1 MTVLLVM
8 GRRLLSIFLI
18 KIVRNLVFLDKPFL
32 FTNRFYK
39 MQNDIAL
46 FSELCD
52 TLFEAERNQPVAKP
66 IPTSKLYQQLDL
78 SLRSDGLIDDD
89 LKHILKD
96 IIKSTPKTASKSFFN
111 QLFGGRIGKATLG
124 DLLAVLFN
132 NSMYTYKVAGPQV
145 GIEKQVLKN
154 ICALAGYSEDSDGT
168 LAPGG
173 SMSNMMALIMARDH
187 KNETIRDEGLTKPM
201 TLYTSRESHY
211 SISKNAALT
220 GIGRHQVRLINTNAK
235 GEMLAE
241 HLEALVQQDI
251 TDGLEPFFVNATAGT
266 TVLGA
271 FDPIEALSKVCKK
284 HQLWLHVDGAYC
296 GGVIFSAKYKHLV
309 KGLELSDSFSINAH
323 KMLGT
328 PLSCSIIVTQNREQ
342 LHHSF
347 SNEADYLY
355 QTDGDDFNL
364 GKTSLQCGRRNDA
377 LKLWTLWKSV
387 GTIGLEKIVD
397 KQFEMAEIA
406 RAYINSHDHYTLY
419 SFEDSI
425 SVCFNYKA
433 MPAKALC
440 TALYENSELMVGFG
454 TFKNQEFVRLVTI
467 NSVLEKEDVLG
478 FFETLETFVSAHLLK
493 IATT

>member
-1 MTVLLVM
+1 
-8 GRRLLSIFLI
+8 
-18 KIVRNLVFLDKPFL
+18 
-32 FTNRFYK
+32 

-52 TLFEAERNQPVAKP
+52 ALFEAESHQPVAKP
-66 IPTSKLYQQLDL
+66 IPTSELYQQLDL
-78 SLRSDGLIDDD
+78 SLHTDGVIDED
-89 LKHILKD
+89 LKNILKD

-111 QLFGGRIGKATLG
+111 QLFGGRIGKAALG

-132 NSMYTYKVAGPQV
+132 NSMYTYKVAGPHV

-154 ICALAGYSEDSDGT
+154 ICDLTGYSEDSDGT

-187 KNETIRDEGLTKPM
+187 KNESIRDEGLTKPM

-220 GIGRHQVRLINTNAK
+220 GIGRNQVRLINTNDK

-241 HLEALVQQDI
+241 HLEELVQKDI
-251 TDGLEPFFVNATAGT
+251 IDGLEPFFVNATAGT

-271 FDPIEALSKVCKK
+271 FDAIKSLAKVCEK
-284 HQLWLHVDGAYC
+284 HKLWLHVDGAYC
-296 GGVIFSAKYKHLV
+296 GGVIFSKKYKHLV
-309 KGLELSDSFSINAH
+309 NDLALSDSFSINAH

-328 PLSCSIIVTQNREQ
+328 PLSCSIIVTQHRAQ

-377 LKLWTLWKSV
+377 LKLWTLWKSI
-387 GTIGLEKIVD
+387 GTNGLEKIVN
-397 KQFEMAEIA
+397 KQFEMAKIA
-406 RAYINSHDHYTLY
+406 RDYIKANKDYTLY

-425 SVCFNYKA
+425 SVCFNYKGISA
-433 MPAKALC
+433 NELC
-440 TALYENSELMVGFG
+440 TALYKNSELMIGFG
-454 TFKNQEFVRLVTI
+454 KFKNQEFVRMVTI
-467 NSVLEKEDVLG
+467 NSVLESEDILA
-478 FFETLETFVSAHLLK
+478 FFRTLEVFVSVHLLK
-493 IATT
+493 KSTT

>member
-1 MTVLLVM
+1 
-8 GRRLLSIFLI
+8 
-18 KIVRNLVFLDKPFL
+18 
-32 FTNRFYK
+32 

-52 TLFEAERNQPVAKP
+52 ALFKSETDQPVAKP
-66 IPTSKLYQQLDL
+66 IPTSELYQRLDL
-78 SLRSDGLIDDD
+78 SLNSEGVIDDD
-89 LKHILKD
+89 LKNILKD

-111 QLFGGRIGKATLG
+111 QLFGGRIGKAALG

-145 GIEKQVLKN
+145 GIEKQVLKS
-154 ICALAGYSEDSDGT
+154 ICALAGYSEESDGT

-187 KNETIRDEGLTKPM
+187 KNESIRTKGLSKPM
-201 TLYTSRESHY
+201 TLYTSRDSHY

-220 GIGRHQVRLINTNAK
+220 GIGRNQVRLINTNEK
-235 GEMLAE
+235 GEMLAD
-241 HLEALVQQDI
+241 HLDILVHKDLK
-251 TDGLEPFFVNATAGT
+251 DGFEPFFVNATAGT

-271 FDPIEALSKVCKK
+271 FDDLEAISKVCKK
-284 HQLWLHVDGAYC
+284 HKLWLHVDGAYC
-296 GGVIFSAKYKHLV
+296 GGVIFSKKNRHLV
-309 KGLELSDSFSINAH
+309 NGLEQSDSFSVNAH

-328 PLSCSIIVTQNREQ
+328 PLSCSIIVTQNKAQ

-355 QTDGDDFNL
+355 QTDGDEFNL

-387 GTIGLEKIVD
+387 GTKGLEQIVD

-406 RAYINSHDHYTLY
+406 REYITNNKDYILY
-419 SFEDSI
+419 SFDDSI
-425 SVCFNYKA
+425 SVCFNYKGI
-433 MPAKALC
+433 PASELC

-454 TFKNQEFVRLVTI
+454 KFQENEFVRMVTI
-467 NSVLEKEDVLG
+467 NSILEKEDILD
-478 FFETLETFVSAHLLK
+478 FFKTLESFVSTHLVNLT
-493 IATT
+493 AS